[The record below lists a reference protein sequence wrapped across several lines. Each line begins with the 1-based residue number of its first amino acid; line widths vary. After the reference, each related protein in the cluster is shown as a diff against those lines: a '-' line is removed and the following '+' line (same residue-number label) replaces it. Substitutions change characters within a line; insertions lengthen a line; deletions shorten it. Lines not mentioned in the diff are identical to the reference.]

1 MSAAPVMTRDDARA
15 LVERVVKMSQADA
28 VQVDISGGHQTNV
41 RFADNR
47 VTTSGGVSDLS
58 IGIYSAFGSKHAVA
72 STNDVSDAGLERA
85 VRQSETLAR
94 LAPDDPE
101 ALPLLGPQEYRQSR
115 AYFEST
121 AALIPQARVQPA
133 RLAIAAAQ
141 ADGGLKA
148 AGFIAAGAGMAAIGN
163 NRGLFAYHPST
174 SVNYTLTVRTAD
186 GTGSGWAGADHPDW
200 SQIDFNAVA
209 DTAIRKARLSRNPQ
223 PIEPGRYTVILEP
236 QAVGDLVQRMGN
248 ALNARTADEGRSAFA
263 KRGGGSR
270 VGERIVDERISLFS
284 DPTDP
289 QLLDTPFD
297 EQGLP
302 LARQMWIENGVLR
315 TLAYSRFWAQK
326 QNRQPTGSANA
337 LKLTGGNASVDDM
350 IRSTPRGVLVTRF
363 WYIRP
368 VDPRTLLFTGLT
380 RDGTFLIEDGKI
392 SKPVQN
398 LRFNESP
405 LFMLNNV
412 EMVGRPVRIA
422 GTEAGG
428 NVVLP
433 PLKIREFN
441 FTSISEAV

>member
-15 LVERVVKMSQADA
+15 LVERVVKMSQADEI
-28 VQVDISGGHQTNV
+28 QVNLSAGHQTNV

-47 VTTSGGVSDLS
+47 ISTSGGVHDLS
-58 IGIYSAFGSKHAVA
+58 IGVYSAFGRKHAVA
-72 STNDVSDAGLERA
+72 STNDSSQQGLERA
-85 VRQSETLAR
+85 VRQSEALAR

-101 ALPLLGPQEYRQSR
+101 AQPLLGPQTYRETRS
-115 AYFEST
+115 YFEST
-121 AALIPQARVQPA
+121 ATLAPAARAEPA
-133 RLAIAAAQ
+133 RLAIAAAK

-148 AGFIAAGAGMAAIGN
+148 AGFISVGAGMEAIGN

-174 SVNYTLTVRTAD
+174 SVNYTLTVRTTD

-200 SQIDFNAVA
+200 SQIDFKAV
-209 DTAIRKARLSRNPQ
+209 TQRAIGKARRSRNPQ

-263 KRGGGSR
+263 KRGGGTR
-270 VGERIVDERISLFS
+270 IGEKIVDERVSLFS

-289 QLLDTPFD
+289 QLLGAPFD
-297 EQGLP
+297 DQGLP
-302 LARQMWIENGVLR
+302 LARQLWIENGVLQ
-315 TLAYSRFWAQK
+315 TLAYSRFWATK
-326 QNRQPTGSANA
+326 QGRQPTGSADA
-337 LKLTGGNASVDDM
+337 LKLTGGDASVDDM
-350 IRSTPRGVLVTRF
+350 IRSTPRGILVTRF

-368 VDPRTLLFTGLT
+368 VDPRTLLLTGLT
-380 RDGTFLIEDGKI
+380 RDGTFLIENGRI

-412 EMVGRPVRIA
+412 EMVGRAERIA
-422 GTEAGG
+422 GTESGG

-433 PLKIREFN
+433 ALKVREFH